1 MTTSDFRQKS
11 PFRIF
16 FSYFR
21 PHWKLFTL
29 DMICAFIVAG
39 INLIYPILSRRALT
53 ELLPKNAYQAF
64 FAVVVVMVA
73 MYVIRAALQYII
85 TFWGHTFG
93 VLVEAD
99 IRRDLFSHFE
109 ALSFDFYDR
118 NRTGHLMSRLTTDLF
133 DVTELAHHGPED
145 VFISGVTI
153 IGALIVMFRIQWR
166 LALVVAVIL
175 PIAVVVVF
183 CLRRRMMRTSRQ
195 VKARQANINAA
206 IESSLSGIRVATA
219 FANEEGEIEKF
230 GEANE
235 SYKTVKHE
243 YYKVMATFF
252 SSIEFFLSVLSVA
265 VIGAGGLLIMKGRLN
280 YVDLITFQLYVSA
293 FTTPLR
299 KIANFSETFTN
310 GTAGFMRFLEIMRT
324 EPTLQDAP
332 GAVELKKAKG
342 EIELKDVHFAYKEDQ
357 EVLDGVS
364 LTVHPGEKIGVVGS
378 SGSGKSTLC
387 QLVPRFYD
395 VDSGS
400 ICLDGTD
407 VRRITQHSLRSQ
419 IGIVQQDV
427 FLFAASIRD
436 NIRYGR
442 PDATDEEVE
451 QAARRA
457 EIYDDIMA
465 MPAGFDTWVGER
477 GTLLSGGQKQ
487 RVAIAR
493 IFLKNPPVLI
503 LDEATSA
510 LDSVTE
516 ARIQRSFDELAKGR
530 TSLIIA
536 HRLSTIRNADRIV
549 VVEEGKILE
558 EGTHDELLAKGGEYA
573 RLYRVQNALDANE

>member
-206 IESSLSGIRVATA
+206 IESSLSGIRVAKA

-342 EIELKDVHFAYKEDQ
+342 EIELKDVHFSYKEDQ

-387 QLVPRFYD
+387 QLLPRFYD

>member
-206 IESSLSGIRVATA
+206 IESSLSGIRVAKA

-400 ICLDGTD
+400 ICLDGID

-549 VVEEGKILE
+549 VVEEGKSLE

>member
-1 MTTSDFRQKS
+1 M
-11 PFRIF
+11 
-16 FSYFR
+16 
-21 PHWKLFTL
+21 
-29 DMICAFIVAG
+29 
-39 INLIYPILSRRALT
+39 
-53 ELLPKNAYQAF
+53 
-64 FAVVVVMVA
+64 
-73 MYVIRAALQYII
+73 
-85 TFWGHTFG
+85 
-93 VLVEAD
+93 
-99 IRRDLFSHFE
+99 
-109 ALSFDFYDR
+109 
-118 NRTGHLMSRLTTDLF
+118 
-133 DVTELAHHGPED
+133 TELAHHGPED

-206 IESSLSGIRVATA
+206 IESSLSGIRVAKA

>member
-118 NRTGHLMSRLTTDLF
+118 NRTGQLMSRLTTDLF

-206 IESSLSGIRVATA
+206 IESSLSGIRVAKA

>member
-118 NRTGHLMSRLTTDLF
+118 NRTGQLMSRLTTDLF

-153 IGALIVMFRIQWR
+153 IGALIVMFRIQWQ

-206 IESSLSGIRVATA
+206 IESSLSGIRVAKA
-219 FANEEGEIEKF
+219 FEK
-230 GEANE
+230 
-235 SYKTVKHE
+235 K
-243 YYKVMATFF
+243 
-252 SSIEFFLSVLSVA
+252 
-265 VIGAGGLLIMKGRLN
+265 
-280 YVDLITFQLYVSA
+280 
-293 FTTPLR
+293 
-299 KIANFSETFTN
+299 
-310 GTAGFMRFLEIMRT
+310 
-324 EPTLQDAP
+324 
-332 GAVELKKAKG
+332 
-342 EIELKDVHFAYKEDQ
+342 
-357 EVLDGVS
+357 
-364 LTVHPGEKIGVVGS
+364 
-378 SGSGKSTLC
+378 
-387 QLVPRFYD
+387 
-395 VDSGS
+395 
-400 ICLDGTD
+400 
-407 VRRITQHSLRSQ
+407 
-419 IGIVQQDV
+419 
-427 FLFAASIRD
+427 
-436 NIRYGR
+436 
-442 PDATDEEVE
+442 
-451 QAARRA
+451 
-457 EIYDDIMA
+457 
-465 MPAGFDTWVGER
+465 
-477 GTLLSGGQKQ
+477 
-487 RVAIAR
+487 
-493 IFLKNPPVLI
+493 
-503 LDEATSA
+503 
-510 LDSVTE
+510 
-516 ARIQRSFDELAKGR
+516 
-530 TSLIIA
+530 
-536 HRLSTIRNADRIV
+536 
-549 VVEEGKILE
+549 
-558 EGTHDELLAKGGEYA
+558 
-573 RLYRVQNALDANE
+573 

>member
-1 MTTSDFRQKS
+1 MTTREFQQKS

-16 FSYFR
+16 FSYFK

-29 DMICAFIVAG
+29 DMICALAVAAV
-39 INLIYPILSRRALT
+39 NLLYPILSRRALND
-53 ELLPKNAYQAF
+53 LLPKSAYRAF
-64 FAVVVVMVA
+64 FAVIAVMVGL
-73 MYVIRAALQYII
+73 YVLRAALQYVI

-93 VLVEAD
+93 VRVEAD

-153 IGALIVMFRIQWR
+153 IGALIVMFGIQWR
-166 LALVVAVIL
+166 LAIVVAVIL
-175 PIAVVVVF
+175 PIAMVVVF
-183 CLRRRMMRTSRQ
+183 CLRRRMMLTSRQ

-206 IESSLSGIRVATA
+206 IESSLSGIRVAKA

-235 SYKTVKHE
+235 HYKNVKHE
-243 YYKVMATFF
+243 YYQVMATFF

-265 VIGAGGLLIMKGRLN
+265 VIGAGGFLIMKGYID

-332 GAVELKKAKG
+332 DAVELQKAHG
-342 EIELKDVHFAYKEDQ
+342 EIRLENVHFSYKEDQ

-364 LTVHPGEKIGVVGS
+364 LLVHPGEKIGVVGS

-395 VDSGS
+395 VDSGC
-400 ICLDGTD
+400 IRIDGHD
-407 VRRITQHSLRSQ
+407 VRKVTQHSLRSQ

-442 PDATDEEVE
+442 PDATDSEVE

-493 IFLKNPPVLI
+493 IFLKNPPILI

-516 ARIQRSFDELAKGR
+516 ARIQRSFDELAEGR

-536 HRLSTIRNADRIV
+536 HRLSTIRNASRIL
-549 VVEEGKILE
+549 VVEGGKIVE
-558 EGTHDELLAKGGEYA
+558 EGTHEALLQKDGEYA
-573 RLYRVQNALDANE
+573 RLYRVQNALEGRE

>member
-195 VKARQANINAA
+195 VKARQATINAA
-206 IESSLSGIRVATA
+206 IESSLSGIRVAKA

-342 EIELKDVHFAYKEDQ
+342 EIELKDVHFSYKEDQ

>member
-1 MTTSDFRQKS
+1 MTISDFRQKS

-206 IESSLSGIRVATA
+206 IESSLSGIRVAKA

-342 EIELKDVHFAYKEDQ
+342 EIELKDVHFSYKEDQ

>member
-206 IESSLSGIRVATA
+206 IESSLSGIRVAKA

-310 GTAGFMRFLEIMRT
+310 GTAGFMRILEIMRT

>member
-206 IESSLSGIRVATA
+206 IESSLSGIRVAKA

>member
-1 MTTSDFRQKS
+1 MTTSDFQQKS

-16 FSYFR
+16 FSYFK

-175 PIAVVVVF
+175 PVAVVVVF

-206 IESSLSGIRVATA
+206 IESSLSGIRVAKA

-230 GEANE
+230 GEVNE

-265 VIGAGGLLIMKGRLN
+265 VIGAGGFLIMKGRLN
-280 YVDLITFQLYVSA
+280 YVDLITFQLYVTA

-299 KIANFSETFTN
+299 KIANFSEMFTN
-310 GTAGFMRFLEIMRT
+310 GAAGFMRFLEIMRT
-324 EPTLQDAP
+324 EPALQDAP
-332 GAVELKKAKG
+332 DAVELKKAKG
-342 EIELKDVHFAYKEDQ
+342 EIELKDVHFSYKEDQ

-400 ICLDGTD
+400 ICLDGID
-407 VRRITQHSLRSQ
+407 VRRITQHSLRSL

-516 ARIQRSFDELAKGR
+516 ARIQRSFDELARGR

-558 EGTHDELLAKGGEYA
+558 EGTHDELLAKNGEYA
-573 RLYRVQNALDANE
+573 RLYRVQNALETNE

>member
-153 IGALIVMFRIQWR
+153 IGALIVMFRIQWQ

-206 IESSLSGIRVATA
+206 IESSLSGIRVAKA

-342 EIELKDVHFAYKEDQ
+342 EIELKDVHFSYKEDQ

>member
-206 IESSLSGIRVATA
+206 IESSLSGIRVAKA

-400 ICLDGTD
+400 ICLDGID

-536 HRLSTIRNADRIV
+536 HRLSTIRNADLILVMRGGD
-549 VVEEGKILE
+549 VVES
-558 EGTHDELLAKGGEYA
+558 GTHEQLLEKGGFYA
-573 RLYRVQNALDANE
+573 ELYNSQFAG

>member
-118 NRTGHLMSRLTTDLF
+118 NRTGQLMSRLTTDLF

-206 IESSLSGIRVATA
+206 IESSLSGIRVAKA

-342 EIELKDVHFAYKEDQ
+342 EIELKDVHFSYKEDQ

>member
-206 IESSLSGIRVATA
+206 IESSLSGIRVAKA

-503 LDEATSA
+503 LDEATSV

>member
-206 IESSLSGIRVATA
+206 IESSLSGIRVAKA

-342 EIELKDVHFAYKEDQ
+342 EIELKDVHFSYKEDQ

-364 LTVHPGEKIGVVGS
+364 LTVHPGEKIGMVGS

>member
-1 MTTSDFRQKS
+1 MTTSDFQQKS

-16 FSYFR
+16 FSYFK

-175 PIAVVVVF
+175 PVAVVVVF

-206 IESSLSGIRVATA
+206 IESSLSGIRVAKA

-230 GEANE
+230 GEVNE
-235 SYKTVKHE
+235 SYKTIKHE

-265 VIGAGGLLIMKGRLN
+265 VIGAGGFLIMKGRLN
-280 YVDLITFQLYVSA
+280 YVDLITFQLYVTA

-299 KIANFSETFTN
+299 KIANFSEMFTN
-310 GTAGFMRFLEIMRT
+310 GAAGFMRFLEIMRT
-324 EPTLQDAP
+324 EPALQDAP
-332 GAVELKKAKG
+332 DAVELKKAKG
-342 EIELKDVHFAYKEDQ
+342 EIELKDVHFSYKEDQ

-400 ICLDGTD
+400 ICLDGID
-407 VRRITQHSLRSQ
+407 VRRITQHSLRSL

-573 RLYRVQNALDANE
+573 RLYRVQNALEANE

>member
-206 IESSLSGIRVATA
+206 IESSLSGIRVAKA

-310 GTAGFMRFLEIMRT
+310 GTAGFMRFLEIIRT

-342 EIELKDVHFAYKEDQ
+342 EIELKDVHFSYKEDQ

>member
-206 IESSLSGIRVATA
+206 IESSLSGIRVAKA

-342 EIELKDVHFAYKEDQ
+342 EIELKDVHFSYKEDQ

>member
-64 FAVVVVMVA
+64 FAGVVVMVA

-195 VKARQANINAA
+195 VKVRQANINAA
-206 IESSLSGIRVATA
+206 IESSLSGIRVAKA

-342 EIELKDVHFAYKEDQ
+342 EIELKDVHFSYKEDQ

>member
-206 IESSLSGIRVATA
+206 IESSLSGIRVAKA

-332 GAVELKKAKG
+332 GAVELKMAKG

-558 EGTHDELLAKGGEYA
+558 EGTHDELLAKGGEYV

>member
-206 IESSLSGIRVATA
+206 IESSLSGIRVAKA

-400 ICLDGTD
+400 ICLDGID

-536 HRLSTIRNADRIV
+536 HRLSTIRNADRIG

>member
-206 IESSLSGIRVATA
+206 IESSLSGIRVAKA

-400 ICLDGTD
+400 ICLDGID